1 MHPLTPS
8 HLQFQN
14 APHNRTSLRL
24 IPPHIYHQAA
34 YRSYVAAVL
43 SEPSVQALATESLI
57 KPAGKP
63 EIDYLYHD
71 HASALLWLGIF
82 LASDPETMIGHLTIG
97 QGGILATMAKN
108 RSAARGLVLAKE
120 HRGKGYGREAL
131 QWGVDWAF
139 RHGNLHVLE
148 LWVYPFN
155 EGAIKLY
162 ESMGFV
168 CTGRRREVL
177 YFDRKYHDELFYSI
191 TEEEWEER
199 YKKAKEY

>member
-1 MHPLTPS
+1 
-8 HLQFQN
+8 
-14 APHNRTSLRL
+14 
-24 IPPHIYHQAA
+24 
-34 YRSYVAAVL
+34 
-43 SEPSVQALATESLI
+43 
-57 KPAGKP
+57 
-63 EIDYLYHD
+63 
-71 HASALLWLGIF
+71 
-82 LASDPETMIGHLTIG
+82 MIGHLTIG
-97 QGGILATMAKN
+97 QGGIPATMAKN
-108 RSAARGLVLAKE
+108 RSAALGLVLAKE

-162 ESMGFV
+162 ESVGFV

-177 YFDRKYHDELFYSI
+177 YLDRKYYDELFYSI

-199 YKKAKEY
+199 NWEVRNERKGR